1 MVFFIIRHVLEMS
14 KDMTMFSN
22 VSVTQKGVIT
32 SFLIVHSSMAFD
44 LMGFLRLRCELLG
57 YRKSKPAFV
66 SERS

>member
-32 SFLIVHSSMAFD
+32 SFLLYIAAWHLTLIVFITRGISH
-44 LMGFLRLRCELLG
+44 E
-57 YRKSKPAFV
+57 RKSAP
-66 SERS
+66 

>member
-44 LMGFLRLRCELLG
+44 LNCVYYKGHFTREKVGSIMLLT
-57 YRKSKPAFV
+57 
-66 SERS
+66 